1 MKQNMDLA
9 KWNWKEFDPKQ
20 GQQDKRAREGAV
32 SKAVSYVKNNFNQLG
47 IASFVSVPLVDNN
60 RSIKSFAHLYPPKS
74 PLADF
79 MENEE
84 NKKYVKKLE
93 KALRET
99 QLWAV
104 ELWEAKQED
113 DDKLFEMLGLG
124 EDEETIE
131 NFTKDEAPKPAKPIF
146 TMSTDEISA
155 YHGLLLRYLYKKENI
170 SKYKLWAKK
179 NKDGEVIEE
188 ATGMKA
194 YDDTANKILPRNQFV
209 GRGSGGANIGN
220 KLKAVTAYL
229 LQKLDKDHNKF
240 FDEKPVDYVPVNI
253 NFDDPEAQ
261 NYPEVNTKGKK
272 KNISKPTKKRIL
284 NSDES
289 DDDLLPLS
297 PKTPRP

>member
-1 MKQNMDLA
+1 MWTTGWLEPR
-9 KWNWKEFDPKQ
+9 WW
-20 GQQDKRAREGAV
+20 
-32 SKAVSYVKNNFNQLG
+32 LG

-124 EDEETIE
+124 DDEETIE

-146 TMSTDEISA
+146 TMSTDDVGKASWLKN
-155 YHGLLLRYLYKKENI
+155 GNI
-170 SKYKLWAKK
+170 SDNVWIMLDPPPTNRIIQKFLAR
-179 NKDGEVIEE
+179 
-188 ATGMKA
+188 ATGG
-194 YDDTANKILPRNQFV
+194 T
-209 GRGSGGANIGN
+209 
-220 KLKAVTAYL
+220 
-229 LQKLDKDHNKF
+229 
-240 FDEKPVDYVPVNI
+240 
-253 NFDDPEAQ
+253 
-261 NYPEVNTKGKK
+261 
-272 KNISKPTKKRIL
+272 
-284 NSDES
+284 
-289 DDDLLPLS
+289 
-297 PKTPRP
+297 